1 MSHDP
6 SKDSARDFEDVRA
19 YTLENDDEATLL
31 EAQTECT
38 MIWLSK
44 DGHPMGVIVNYIYR
58 DGRFW
63 LTATEMRPRIAAMR
77 LDPRVSIAISS
88 KGSSVTARQSLT
100 YKGTAV
106 LHTDDATLEWF
117 IPEFSRAMRPESAA
131 AAESFGEHLRSPGRV
146 VIELV
151 PQKRIG
157 FDSTKMWAAAPSAA
171 PDA

>member
-58 DGRFW
+58 DSRFW
-63 LTATEMRPRIAAMR
+63 LTATEMRPRIAA
-77 LDPRVSIAISS
+77 PR
-88 KGSSVTARQSLT
+88 GEPEQRPCL
-100 YKGTAV
+100 YKACG
-106 LHTDDATLEWF
+106 
-117 IPEFSRAMRPESAA
+117 
-131 AAESFGEHLRSPGRV
+131 
-146 VIELV
+146 
-151 PQKRIG
+151 
-157 FDSTKMWAAAPSAA
+157 
-171 PDA
+171 